1 MRLGESWRTLGVMS
15 GAGRP
20 PSESDALEAAQQNV
34 AGAWVG
40 YLIFA
45 LILLCLIIVDAQ
57 FAYGREWQSFT
68 GTTVFTLAFLIVPT
82 GGVRWLRRSRQGR
95 KPPARWRNRR

>member
-1 MRLGESWRTLGVMS
+1 MS

-20 PSESDALEAAQQNV
+20 PSESDAPEAAQQKV
-34 AGAWVG
+34 AGVWVG

-45 LILLCLIIVDAQ
+45 LILLCLIILDAQ

-95 KPPARWRNRR
+95 KPPARWRHR